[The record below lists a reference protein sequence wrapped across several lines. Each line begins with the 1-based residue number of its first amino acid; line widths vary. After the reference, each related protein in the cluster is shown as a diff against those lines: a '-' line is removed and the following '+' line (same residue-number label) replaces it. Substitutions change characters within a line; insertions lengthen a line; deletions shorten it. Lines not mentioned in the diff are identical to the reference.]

1 MFASF
6 AGGQFYI
13 AKLACKQRTSNI
25 CLPTSK
31 NVFDSV
37 LADVQ
42 NAEQEMFEKF
52 GGGKTSASKDRLFK
66 LSNVRQTMLV
76 SIARP

>member
-1 MFASF
+1 M
-6 AGGQFYI
+6 
-13 AKLACKQRTSNI
+13 AKLACKQRISNI

-37 LADVQ
+37 LADIQ

-52 GGGKTSASKDRLFK
+52 GGGEMSASKDRLFK
-66 LSNVRQTMLV
+66 LSHVKQTMLV